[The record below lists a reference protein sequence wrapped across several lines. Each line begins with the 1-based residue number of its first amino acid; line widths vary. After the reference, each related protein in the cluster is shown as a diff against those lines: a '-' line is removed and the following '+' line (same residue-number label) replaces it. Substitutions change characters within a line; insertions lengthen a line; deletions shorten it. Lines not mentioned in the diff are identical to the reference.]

1 MGQRLVENF
10 IVRSPLRE
18 IRKVQESMRMV
29 EVEIDGKKISA
40 QCIAA
45 FTFPISRPGKKNLNN
60 RVYPYALWDK
70 LIREKQGERR
80 FGVCDHPA
88 DDGEQPDGSVL
99 KIFCVWRNMRYS
111 EDKKLVIMDCYVF
124 GGNGQLFVDA
134 IRADGLP
141 GFSSVG
147 FGDFLEDGITIDPET
162 YQLDRPADWVMNP
175 SYEVFGSI
183 EDEIALPDDSEEGH
197 RIEHTSDT
205 PRTTESES
213 FRKRLTEERAMDK
226 MAEQSY
232 RLQLKGLRKEADGQ
246 PDIFGKLSAY
256 KNILPFVE
264 DESFSRDRNEIN
276 EAIIGLEKEIVELAK
291 KGLKLDSIKEEGG
304 KAAIELVDLK
314 TKHETL
320 IKENADLTKK
330 LELATN
336 LADGL
341 KVYAQKLKELKD
353 NAETE
358 LDTRFTATE
367 YNEVQAYAEKLTEE
381 IAALKKGKPVKE
393 GTQFLGSQKPRV
405 MLVGQRRRA
414 ETSLGDFPPAV
425 EPEDEIEDAPLDDE
439 EPVEDEPVE
448 EADHPL
454 PDYSDE
460 HGIHGDLQVDTRPQV
475 ISEPDELQP
484 IPMVADYVEDLIRRN
499 PRVESISKELLACR
513 GIAEAQRRY
522 AQLKDLIEAADSK
535 KNDIH
540 RVTRR
545 VIAQY
550 RSVRNEAVDGS
561 AKKMSGAGDLPL
573 REGWS

>member
-1 MGQRLVENF
+1 MGKKLVENF
-10 IVRSPLRE
+10 IIRSPLRE

-29 EVEIDGKKISA
+29 EVEVDGKKISA

-60 RVYPYALWDK
+60 RIYPYALWDK

-88 DDGEQPDGSVL
+88 DDSEQPDGSVL

-124 GGNGQLFVDA
+124 GDNGQLFVDA

-183 EDEIALPDDSEEGH
+183 EDEIVLPDDSEEGH
-197 RIEHTSDT
+197 RIEHTDGP
-205 PRTTESES
+205 PRTTESEPS
-213 FRKRLTEERAMDK
+213 RKRLTEERAMDK

-246 PDIFGKLSAY
+246 PDVFGKLSAY

-264 DESFSRDRNEIN
+264 SESFAQDRTEIS
-276 EAIIGLEKEIVELAK
+276 EAIVGFEKEIMELAK
-291 KGLKLDSIKEEGG
+291 KGLQLDGLKEEGG
-304 KAAIELVDLK
+304 KTLLDLDSLRVKYEELVK
-314 TKHETL
+314 A
-320 IKENADLTKK
+320 NADLTKK

-341 KVYAQKLKELKD
+341 KLYAQKLKELKD

-367 YNEVQAYAEKLTEE
+367 YNEVQAYAEKLAEE
-381 IAALKKGKPVKE
+381 NAALKKAKPVKE
-393 GTQFLGSQKPRV
+393 GTQFLGGQKPRV
-405 MLVGQRRRA
+405 MLVGQHRRA
-414 ETSLGDFPPAV
+414 ETSLGDFPPPV
-425 EPEDEIEDAPLDDE
+425 EPEDEIEDAPLEDE
-439 EPVEDEPVE
+439 EPVE

-475 ISEPDELQP
+475 ISEPEEPQP
-484 IPMVADYVEDLIRRN
+484 VPLVADYVEDLISRN
-499 PRVESISKELLACR
+499 PRVENIRKELLACR

-522 AQLKDLIEAADSK
+522 AQLKDLIDTAAPK

-540 RVTRR
+540 KVTRR

-550 RSVRNEAVDGS
+550 RSVKSENLDSSER
-561 AKKMSGAGDLPL
+561 KMSGGGDLPL
-573 REGWS
+573 REGWL